1 MPRSARLI
9 TAALASCGCL
19 AAAAASAAPAPVDV
33 PSPPVTVP
41 AIPLLPPGAEPH
53 PNAPPPP
60 PPAAR
65 GCRAAWVWPLA
76 KPGPGVSKTALGR
89 AIRAYEVGRPL
100 GRFLGRPPRGIMLLI
115 HGGGWYLVGPGTLA
129 TERRDALR
137 WRRRGWLTV
146 NIDYP
151 ACARSL
157 AGVLWFHDRVRA
169 RLGRRLPL
177 CAEGA
182 SAGAHLAL
190 MLAARRRDVA
200 CVIGLGAPTDLLAIN
215 RQASASGSRTGSRA
229 VGTMARNAFGRRRL
243 AALSPVRNAGAIHA
257 RLLLATARR
266 DIVIPLG
273 QARAMRDAL
282 RARHRYAESV
292 TLGPGPIPWVHA
304 NVSRSSLAR
313 FHAAERRLVAP
324 LHARGA
330 HSAAAGR

>member
-1 MPRSARLI
+1 MPRSARLF
-9 TAALASCGCL
+9 TAALAACGCL
-19 AAAAASAAPAPVDV
+19 VPAAADAAAVPADSP
-33 PSPPVTVP
+33 PSPVTLP

-53 PNAPPPP
+53 PDAPPPP
-60 PPAAR
+60 PPAAQ
-65 GCRAAWVWPLA
+65 GCRATWVSRLG

-89 AIRAYEVGRPL
+89 AIRPYEVGRPM
-100 GRFLGRPPRGIMLLI
+100 GRFLGRRPRGIMLLI
-115 HGGGWYLVGPGTLA
+115 HGGGWYIVGPGPLA
-129 TERRDALR
+129 TERRDASC

-190 MLAARRRDVA
+190 MLAARRPGVA
-200 CVIGLGAPTDLLAIN
+200 CVIGLGAPTDLVAIN
-215 RQASASGSRTGSRA
+215 RQASASGDRNGSRA

-243 AALSPVRNAGAIHA
+243 AALSPVRHAGTIHA
-257 RLLLATARR
+257 RVLLATARR
-266 DIVIPLG
+266 DIVIPLA
-273 QARAMRDAL
+273 QSRAMRDAL

-292 TLGPGPIPWVHA
+292 ILAPGRTQWVHA
-304 NVSRSSLAR
+304 NVSRRGLAR

-324 LHARGA
+324 LVRRLRVR
-330 HSAAAGR
+330 S

>member
-1 MPRSARLI
+1 MRRSARVS
-9 TAALASCGCL
+9 TAAVVAGACL
-19 AAAAASAAPAPVDV
+19 AAAAGTAAAPVE
-33 PSPPVTVP
+33 PPLGLP
-41 AIPLLPPGAEPH
+41 GIAILPPAAEPH
-53 PNAPPPP
+53 PEAPPPP
-60 PPAAR
+60 PPSAR
-65 GCRAAWVWPLA
+65 GCRAAWVSPLA
-76 KPGPGVSKTALGR
+76 RPGPGVSKTALGR
-89 AIRAYEVGRPL
+89 AGSAYEVGRPM

-115 HGGGWYLVGPGTLA
+115 HGGGWYVVGPGALG

-157 AGVLWFHDRVRA
+157 TGVLWFHDRVRA

-200 CVIGLGAPTDLLAIN
+200 CAIGLGTPTDLLAIN
-215 RQASASGSRTGSRA
+215 RQASASGDSNGSRA
-229 VGTMARNAFGRRRL
+229 VGTMARNAFGPRRL

-257 RLLLATARR
+257 RVLLATARR
-266 DIVIPLG
+266 DIVIPLAQG
-273 QARAMRDAL
+273 RAMRDAL
-282 RARHRYAESV
+282 RARRRYAESIV
-292 TLGPGPIPWVHA
+292 LASGRVRWVHA
-304 NVSRSSLAR
+304 DVSRRAVTR

-324 LHARGA
+324 LV
-330 HSAAAGR
+330 GR